1 MESWYNSKSAIEDT
15 RRRKADP
22 RHKQSRKGVQP
33 LTAFEAISLMITFGL
48 LIVTLLS
55 FPDKRK

>member
-1 MESWYNSKSAIEDT
+1 MESWYNNKSAIEDT
-15 RRRKADP
+15 RGWKADP
-22 RHKQSRKGVQP
+22 RLKQSRKGVQP